1 MKTELSVISK
11 VTQIMIGTDEL
22 LNVRSIDWK
31 ENSPW
36 VDIPIPYGPMIH
48 QHLIPHMIEGTILCL
63 DVASLWTCFYTS
75 EIINEETGEKT
86 VFSTS
91 GDEFEVTLK
100 DISGNEIIF
109 NFWDVRI
116 MTVEPS
122 LIPESN
128 GEVVWTVKFTASRVE
143 KYEES

>member
-1 MKTELSVISK
+1 MTAPKIISRVATVLIK
-11 VTQIMIGTDEL
+11 DVEL
-22 LNVRSIDWK
+22 LNVRSVDWK

-36 VDIPIPYGPMIH
+36 VQIPIPNGPMLY
-48 QHLIPHMIEGTILCL
+48 QHLIPHQIEGVIVCL
-63 DVASLWTCFYTS
+63 DVASLWSCFFTS
-75 EIINEETGEKT
+75 EIIDEETGEKT

-116 MTVEPS
+116 MTVDPS